1 MHRST
6 VTGGGTLSRIILAC
20 LLLPALGGCNSVPFG
35 YKKIEAAIEPNG
47 RSIAFIPF
55 KGSQARSITLVD
67 SITLAEF
74 AAIKL
79 RTELPNLRVLG
90 PSDMRDTLRLG
101 LDESRWHEIGRITGA
116 ELLVVGEFTFLETHY
131 DNLLQSR
138 EGRVG
143 FKFRVLDVSKFPP
156 KLLTQANDMRCRFP
170 EGLGDKFD
178 PQYTTMNEKTF
189 RRELL
194 HYAAGHLAGTFYD
207 RLVKKGVVTRLDV
220 STRKE

>member
-1 MHRST
+1 MHRDT

-20 LLLPALGGCNSVPFG
+20 LLLPALGGCNNAPFG
-35 YKKIEAAIEPNG
+35 YKKIEAIVEPGG

-55 KGSQARSITLVD
+55 KSNRARSTTLVD
-67 SITLAEF
+67 GITLAEL

-79 RTELPNLRVLG
+79 RQTLPNLRVLG

-116 ELLVVGEFTFLETHY
+116 ELLVVGEFTFLEAHY
-131 DNLLQSR
+131 DKLLQSR
-138 EGRVG
+138 EGTIG

-156 KLLTQANDMRCRFP
+156 EPLATATDMRYRFP

-178 PQYTTMNEKTF
+178 PQYTTMDDKTF

-207 RLVKKGVVTRLDV
+207 HFVKENVVTRRDV

>member
-1 MHRST
+1 M
-6 VTGGGTLSRIILAC
+6 SRIILAC
-20 LLLPALGGCNSVPFG
+20 LLLPALGGCNSVPLG
-35 YKKIEAAIEPNG
+35 YKKIEAAVEPQG
-47 RSIAFIPF
+47 RPVAFIPF
-55 KGSQARSITLVD
+55 KGSRAKSITLVD
-67 SITLAEF
+67 GITLAEF
-74 AAIKL
+74 AAIQL
-79 RTELPNLRVLG
+79 RRTLPNLRVLG

-101 LDESRWHEIGRITGA
+101 LDESRWHAIGRDTGA

-131 DNLLQSR
+131 DKLLQSR
-138 EGRVG
+138 DGRVG

-156 KLLTQANDMRCRFP
+156 KLLTKATGMWYRFP

-178 PQYTTMNEKTF
+178 PQYTTMDEKTF

-207 RLVKKGVVTRLDV
+207 RLVKKDVVVRTDV